1 MGEWRKKIKANKW
14 FSPSQYII
22 VVMLLKWYSWLR
34 IYLKMSRVKIL
45 TKKMWC
51 WCILIATFQA
61 KFRVYFI
68 WNWDSLSYAMTAIW
82 ISIFVW
88 ITAMTITL
96 MKLKL
101 LTPCQWD
108 QPSKCGK
115 LYPLSLERVT
125 LWSLVRVLV
134 NVMIKSPA
142 IGGVTC
148 EKSTAHI
155 GTKESAFS
163 KSFLG

>member
-1 MGEWRKKIKANKW
+1 MKKKIKANKW

-34 IYLKMSRVKIL
+34 IYLKMSCVKML
-45 TKKMWC
+45 MWC
-51 WCILIATFQA
+51 TLTANFQA
-61 KFRVYFI
+61 KFRVYFRVYFI
-68 WNWDSLSYAMTAIW
+68 WNWDSLSHVMTAIW
-82 ISIFVW
+82 VSIFVW

-115 LYPLSLERVT
+115 WYPLSLERVT

-134 NVMIKSPA
+134 NVTIKSPA
-142 IGGVTC
+142 SGGVTC
-148 EKSTAHI
+148 DKSTAHI